1 MKAFRLVSAVLAAV
15 IIMVALPVGPGARAE
30 TVSSETEITENESL
44 RLSVFG
50 NGELTL
56 SSKQSGET
64 VKSRLDYAKNDSHSS
79 GLVKKMMS
87 SELVIDYYSEK
98 DILTSSVSTKGYS
111 DEAEVTVKK
120 ENDAIRASYNFTELS
135 ISFDVIYTLGK
146 EYLSASIDFKSI
158 KETADLKL
166 LQITLLPALF
176 AGTGDDNGYIF
187 VPDGSGALINFNNN
201 SIKAYN
207 ADVYGT
213 EASKDNNMKTSY
225 DRSIR
230 MPVYGMVKNG
240 GGMFAIIESG
250 DAVASISAASAN
262 TESYYNYVNSTA
274 NIRCTYE
281 KAMFTANDKTNQ
293 TVFAA
298 VKQTD
303 GAEAFTVRFYLLGK
317 GADYVEMAKVYRNYL
332 TTEKGLEKQRT
343 SAELNVEFIGAIDVK
358 ANFLGFSYYK
368 SKALTEYS
376 EALGIVKE
384 LKKDGIENIAVRYL
398 GWSNNGMTN
407 AAVMKK
413 VKASGVLGGKKDL
426 RLLNEYLNGE
436 GVPAYYDIDTLKF
449 YKGAKKYKVSS
460 PFNDRISFSRYLRSV
475 YAKDISKRS
484 WYLLSAKYLESN
496 YSMLEKSLKRLDMES
511 CSLASVTSSIYS
523 DFNSKDTVT
532 RSEMLNSA
540 AAVLK
545 AAGKTAGETANSY
558 ALPYLNK
565 IFSAPMYS
573 SGYLI
578 LDKEIPFY
586 EITLHGMIDLTGES
600 QFVSNDRS
608 VNYLKTV
615 ETGSQLM
622 YTGMA
627 ADSSEIVDTD
637 YDYLYGTSFSLWKDD
652 AVSKYKEYYPLL
664 KEISDSLI
672 VSHRELQNNVFETG
686 YENGIKVIVNY
697 NSQDVQADGIKIP
710 AYGFTRR

>member
-436 GVPAYYDIDTLKF
+436 GVPAYYDIDMLKF

>member
-1 MKAFRLVSAVLAAV
+1 
-15 IIMVALPVGPGARAE
+15 
-30 TVSSETEITENESL
+30 
-44 RLSVFG
+44 
-50 NGELTL
+50 
-56 SSKQSGET
+56 
-64 VKSRLDYAKNDSHSS
+64 
-79 GLVKKMMS
+79 
-87 SELVIDYYSEK
+87 
-98 DILTSSVSTKGYS
+98 
-111 DEAEVTVKK
+111 
-120 ENDAIRASYNFTELS
+120 
-135 ISFDVIYTLGK
+135 
-146 EYLSASIDFKSI
+146 
-158 KETADLKL
+158 
-166 LQITLLPALF
+166 
-176 AGTGDDNGYIF
+176 
-187 VPDGSGALINFNNN
+187 
-201 SIKAYN
+201 
-207 ADVYGT
+207 
-213 EASKDNNMKTSY
+213 
-225 DRSIR
+225 
-230 MPVYGMVKNG
+230 
-240 GGMFAIIESG
+240 
-250 DAVASISAASAN
+250 
-262 TESYYNYVNSTA
+262 
-274 NIRCTYE
+274 
-281 KAMFTANDKTNQ
+281 MFTANDKTNQ

-303 GAEAFTVRFYLLGK
+303 GAEAFTIRFYLLGK

-332 TTEKGLEKQRT
+332 TNEEGLEKQKT
-343 SAELNVEFIGAIDVK
+343 SAELNVELIGAIDVK

-376 EALGIVKE
+376 EALDIVKE

-407 AAVMKK
+407 ASVMKK

-436 GVPAYYDIDTLKF
+436 GISAYYDIDMLKF

-558 ALPYLNK
+558 ALSYLNK

-672 VSHRELQNNVFETG
+672 VSHRELQDNVFETG
-686 YENGIKVIVNY
+686 YENGIRVIVNY
-697 NSQDVQADGIKIP
+697 NSRDVQADGIKIP
-710 AYGFTRR
+710 AYGFARR

>member
-1 MKAFRLVSAVLAAV
+1 MKAFRLVSAVLVAIV
-15 IIMVALPVGPGARAE
+15 MTVALPLKPGVRAE
-30 TVSSETEITENESL
+30 TMSSETEIMENESL
-44 RLSVFG
+44 RLSVSRD
-50 NGELTL
+50 GEVIL
-56 SSKQSGET
+56 SGKQSGET

-79 GLVKKMMS
+79 GLVKKMMN
-87 SELVIDYYSEK
+87 SELVIDYYNEK

-111 DEAEVTVKK
+111 DEAEVTLKK
-120 ENDAIRASYNFTELS
+120 ENNKIRVSYKFTELS
-135 ISFDVIYTLGK
+135 ISFDVVYALSK

-158 KETADLKL
+158 KEADDLKIL
-166 LQITLLPALF
+166 RITLLPALF

-201 SIKAYN
+201 SLTSYN
-207 ADVYGT
+207 ADVYGA

-225 DRSIR
+225 DRTIR

-240 GGMFAIIESG
+240 SGMFAIIESG
-250 DAVASISAASAN
+250 DAVASISAASQNA
-262 TESYYNYVNSTA
+262 ESYYNYVNATA

-303 GAEAFTVRFYLLGK
+303 GAETFTVRFYLLGRD
-317 GADYVEMAKVYRNYL
+317 ADYAEMAKVYRNYL
-332 TTEKGLEKQRT
+332 TNEKGLKKQNT
-343 SAELNVEFIGAIDVK
+343 SAELNVELIGAIDVK

-368 SKALTEYS
+368 PKALTEYS
-376 EALGIVKE
+376 EALDIVKE
-384 LKKDGIENIAVRYL
+384 LKKAGVENIAVRYL
-398 GWSNNGMTN
+398 GWSNNGLTN
-407 AAVMKK
+407 SAVMKK
-413 VKASGVLGGKKDL
+413 VDASGVLGGKKDL
-426 RLLNEYLNGE
+426 HLFEKYLNNE
-436 GVPAYYDIDTLKF
+436 GVSAYYDIDMLKF

-484 WYLLSAKYLESN
+484 WYLLSSKYLENN
-496 YSMLEKSLKRLDMES
+496 YAVLEKSLKKFNMES
-511 CSLASVTSSIYS
+511 FSLSSITSNIYS

-586 EITLHGMIDLTGES
+586 EITLHGMINLTGES
-600 QFVSNDRS
+600 QFVSNDRH
-608 VNYLKTV
+608 VNYLKTI

-697 NSQDVQADGIKIP
+697 NSQDVQVDGISIP
-710 AYGFTRR
+710 EYGFARR

>member
-44 RLSVFG
+44 QLSVFG

-120 ENDAIRASYNFTELS
+120 ENDAIRASYNFAELS
-135 ISFDVIYTLGK
+135 ISFDVVYTLGK
-146 EYLSASIDFKSI
+146 DYLSASIDFKSI
-158 KETADLKL
+158 KETGDLKL

-230 MPVYGMVKNG
+230 MPGSGMVKNG
-240 GGMFAIIESG
+240 SGMFAIIESG

-436 GVPAYYDIDTLKF
+436 GVPAYYDIDILKF

-637 YDYLYGTSFSLWKDD
+637 YDYLYGTSFSLWRDD

-710 AYGFTRR
+710 AYGFARR

>member
-1 MKAFRLVSAVLAAV
+1 M
-15 IIMVALPVGPGARAE
+15 
-30 TVSSETEITENESL
+30 
-44 RLSVFG
+44 
-50 NGELTL
+50 
-56 SSKQSGET
+56 
-64 VKSRLDYAKNDSHSS
+64 
-79 GLVKKMMS
+79 
-87 SELVIDYYSEK
+87 
-98 DILTSSVSTKGYS
+98 
-111 DEAEVTVKK
+111 
-120 ENDAIRASYNFTELS
+120 
-135 ISFDVIYTLGK
+135 
-146 EYLSASIDFKSI
+146 
-158 KETADLKL
+158 
-166 LQITLLPALF
+166 
-176 AGTGDDNGYIF
+176 
-187 VPDGSGALINFNNN
+187 
-201 SIKAYN
+201 
-207 ADVYGT
+207 YGT

-225 DRSIR
+225 DRSVR

-240 GGMFAIIESG
+240 SGMFAIIESG

-262 TESYYNYVNSTA
+262 TESYYNYANATA

-332 TTEKGLEKQRT
+332 TTEKGLEKQKT
-343 SAELNVEFIGAIDVK
+343 SAELNVELIGAIDVK

-376 EALGIVKE
+376 EALDIVKE
-384 LKKDGIENIAVRYL
+384 LKKDGIENIAIRYL

-436 GVPAYYDIDTLKF
+436 GISAYYDIDMLKF

-484 WYLLSAKYLESN
+484 WYLLSSKYLESN
-496 YSMLEKSLKRLDMES
+496 YSTLEKSLKRLDMES
-511 CSLASVTSSIYS
+511 YSLATVTSSIYS

-672 VSHRELQNNVFETG
+672 VSHRELQDNVFETG

-710 AYGFTRR
+710 AYGFARR

>member
-135 ISFDVIYTLGK
+135 ISFDVVYTLGK

-158 KETADLKL
+158 KETGDLKL

-230 MPVYGMVKNG
+230 MPVYGMVRNG

-303 GAEAFTVRFYLLGK
+303 GAEAFTVRVYLLGK

-436 GVPAYYDIDTLKF
+436 GVPAYYDIDMLKF

-710 AYGFTRR
+710 AYGFARR

>member
-240 GGMFAIIESG
+240 SGMFAIIESG

-436 GVPAYYDIDTLKF
+436 GVPAYYDIDMLKF

-672 VSHRELQNNVFETG
+672 VSHRELQSNVFETG

-710 AYGFTRR
+710 AYGFARR

>member
-135 ISFDVIYTLGK
+135 ISFDVVYTLGK

-158 KETADLKL
+158 KETGDLKL

-436 GVPAYYDIDTLKF
+436 GVPAYYDIDMLKF

-523 DFNSKDTVT
+523 DFNSKDTIT

-565 IFSAPMYS
+565 IFSVPMYS

-710 AYGFTRR
+710 AYGFARR

>member
-30 TVSSETEITENESL
+30 IVSSETEITENESL

-120 ENDAIRASYNFTELS
+120 ENDAIRASYNFAELS
-135 ISFDVIYTLGK
+135 ISFDVVYTLGND
-146 EYLSASIDFKSI
+146 YLSASIDFKSI

-436 GVPAYYDIDTLKF
+436 GVPAYYDIDMLKF

-710 AYGFTRR
+710 AYGFARR

>member
-135 ISFDVIYTLGK
+135 ISFDVVYTLGK

-158 KETADLKL
+158 KETGDLKL

-436 GVPAYYDIDTLKF
+436 GVPAYYDIDMLKF

-710 AYGFTRR
+710 AYGFARR

>member
-436 GVPAYYDIDTLKF
+436 GVPAYYDIDMLKF

-511 CSLASVTSSIYS
+511 CSLASGTSSIYS

-710 AYGFTRR
+710 AYGFARR

>member
-332 TTEKGLEKQRT
+332 TNEEGLEKQRT

-436 GVPAYYDIDTLKF
+436 GVPAYYDIDMLKF

-710 AYGFTRR
+710 AYGFARR

>member
-120 ENDAIRASYNFTELS
+120 ENDAIRASYNFAELS
-135 ISFDVIYTLGK
+135 ISFDVVYTLGK
-146 EYLSASIDFKSI
+146 DYLSASIDFKSI

-201 SIKAYN
+201 SIKDYN

-240 GGMFAIIESG
+240 SGMFAIIESG

-262 TESYYNYVNSTA
+262 TESYYNYVNATA
-274 NIRCTYE
+274 NIRSTCE

-332 TTEKGLEKQRT
+332 TNEEGLEKQKT
-343 SAELNVEFIGAIDVK
+343 SAELNVELIGAIDVK

-376 EALGIVKE
+376 EALDIVKE

-407 AAVMKK
+407 ASVMKK

-436 GVPAYYDIDTLKF
+436 GISAYYDIDMLKF

-496 YSMLEKSLKRLDMES
+496 YSSLEKNLKRFDMES
-511 CSLASVTSSIYS
+511 YSLASVTSSIYS

-565 IFSAPMYS
+565 IFSVPMYS

-615 ETGSQLM
+615 ETGLQLM

-672 VSHRELQNNVFETG
+672 VSHRELQDNVFETG
-686 YENGIKVIVNY
+686 YENGIRVIVNY

-710 AYGFTRR
+710 AYGFARG

>member
-1 MKAFRLVSAVLAAV
+1 MKAFRLVSAILAAV

-120 ENDAIRASYNFTELS
+120 ENDAIRASYNFAELS
-135 ISFDVIYTLGK
+135 ISFDVVYTLGND
-146 EYLSASIDFKSI
+146 YLSASIDFKSI

-240 GGMFAIIESG
+240 SGMFAIIESG

-262 TESYYNYVNSTA
+262 TESYYNYVNATA
-274 NIRCTYE
+274 NIRSTYE

-303 GAEAFTVRFYLLGK
+303 GAEAFS
-317 GADYVEMAKVYRNYL
+317 KVLFAR
-332 TTEKGLEKQRT
+332 
-343 SAELNVEFIGAIDVK
+343 
-358 ANFLGFSYYK
+358 
-368 SKALTEYS
+368 
-376 EALGIVKE
+376 
-384 LKKDGIENIAVRYL
+384 
-398 GWSNNGMTN
+398 
-407 AAVMKK
+407 
-413 VKASGVLGGKKDL
+413 
-426 RLLNEYLNGE
+426 
-436 GVPAYYDIDTLKF
+436 
-449 YKGAKKYKVSS
+449 
-460 PFNDRISFSRYLRSV
+460 
-475 YAKDISKRS
+475 
-484 WYLLSAKYLESN
+484 
-496 YSMLEKSLKRLDMES
+496 
-511 CSLASVTSSIYS
+511 
-523 DFNSKDTVT
+523 
-532 RSEMLNSA
+532 
-540 AAVLK
+540 
-545 AAGKTAGETANSY
+545 
-558 ALPYLNK
+558 
-565 IFSAPMYS
+565 
-573 SGYLI
+573 
-578 LDKEIPFY
+578 
-586 EITLHGMIDLTGES
+586 
-600 QFVSNDRS
+600 
-608 VNYLKTV
+608 
-615 ETGSQLM
+615 
-622 YTGMA
+622 
-627 ADSSEIVDTD
+627 
-637 YDYLYGTSFSLWKDD
+637 
-652 AVSKYKEYYPLL
+652 
-664 KEISDSLI
+664 
-672 VSHRELQNNVFETG
+672 
-686 YENGIKVIVNY
+686 
-697 NSQDVQADGIKIP
+697 
-710 AYGFTRR
+710 

>member
-1 MKAFRLVSAVLAAV
+1 MKAFRLVSAVLTAV

-44 RLSVFG
+44 QLSVFG

-120 ENDAIRASYNFTELS
+120 ENDAIRASYNFAELS
-135 ISFDVIYTLGK
+135 ISFDVVYTLGND
-146 EYLSASIDFKSI
+146 YLSASIDFKSI
-158 KETADLKL
+158 KETGDLKL

-240 GGMFAIIESG
+240 SGMFAIIESG

-262 TESYYNYVNSTA
+262 TESYYNYANATA
-274 NIRCTYE
+274 NIRSTYE

-303 GAEAFTVRFYLLGK
+303 GEEAFTIRFYLLGK

-332 TTEKGLEKQRT
+332 KTEKGLEKQRT
-343 SAELNVEFIGAIDVK
+343 SAELNVELIGAIDVK

-376 EALGIVKE
+376 EALDIVKE

-407 AAVMKK
+407 ASVMKK

-436 GVPAYYDIDTLKF
+436 GIPAYYDIDMLKF

-496 YSMLEKSLKRLDMES
+496 YSSLEKNLKRLDLES
-511 CSLASVTSSIYS
+511 YSLASVTSSIYS

-565 IFSAPMYS
+565 IFSVPMYS

-586 EITLHGMIDLTGES
+586 EITLHGMVDLTGES

-672 VSHRELQNNVFETG
+672 VSHRELQDNVFETG
-686 YENGIKVIVNY
+686 YENGIRVIVNY

-710 AYGFTRR
+710 AYGFARR

>member
-436 GVPAYYDIDTLKF
+436 GVPAYYDIDMLKF

-573 SGYLI
+573 SGHLI

-710 AYGFTRR
+710 AYGFARR

>member
-207 ADVYGT
+207 ADVYST

-436 GVPAYYDIDTLKF
+436 GVPAYYDIDMLKF

-710 AYGFTRR
+710 AYGFARR